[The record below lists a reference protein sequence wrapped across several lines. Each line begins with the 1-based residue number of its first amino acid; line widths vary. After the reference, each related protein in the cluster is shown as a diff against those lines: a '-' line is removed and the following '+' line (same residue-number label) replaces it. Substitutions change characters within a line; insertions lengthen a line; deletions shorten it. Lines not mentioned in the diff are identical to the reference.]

1 VYLFN
6 KLCTTRYTT
15 RRRPNKYL
23 FYDKS
28 QTKNGFQSIENRI
41 ATIFNDI
48 DFDFANE
55 MTDDCIRISLKR
67 SLNMIVFSES
77 NPSVPC

>member
-1 VYLFN
+1 M
-6 KLCTTRYTT
+6 

-41 ATIFNDI
+41 AAIFNDI
-48 DFDFANE
+48 DFDFTNE
-55 MTDDCIRISLKR
+55 MTDDYIKISLKI

-77 NPSVPC
+77 NQSVSN